1 MQSLQ
6 YTRLP
11 WSTLARSP
19 LAHSTLT
26 YMLERKAHQDF
37 TFWIVQ
43 CDLFTVRC
51 VAHCVYHIV
60 LYISLCNA
68 CVCVFLEAMACNVHT
83 VESLQLIPVKLCFRW
98 LAQKTEWE
106 KKRWRINREMSFTR
120 AQVTSADKG
129 LIQHISL
136 FLITHQLCYWLSA
149 HRLQVVVPGEVRG
162 HRHVAGS
169 EVISLGVTVTVKICP
184 NTSQV
189 NIHN

>member
-19 LAHSTLT
+19 LAHSPLT

-60 LYISLCNA
+60 LYISLCNV
-68 CVCVFLEAMACNVHT
+68 CVCVFLDAMACNVHT
-83 VESLQLIPVKLCFRW
+83 VESLQLISVKLCFRW

-106 KKRWRINREMSFTR
+106 KKRWRINRETSFTR
-120 AQVTSADKG
+120 AQVIKASFSTYRCFWS
-129 LIQHISL
+129 HISCVIDWV
-136 FLITHQLCYWLSA
+136 LIVYRSWCRERSGVTGMWLGQRSSA
-149 HRLQVVVPGEVRG
+149 WGSRLQSRSAQIHHRLTFITKE
-162 HRHVAGS
+162 
-169 EVISLGVTVTVKICP
+169 
-184 NTSQV
+184 
-189 NIHN
+189 